1 MYRSGFLQ
9 PGFRK
14 QFKNRIQCE
23 IPTRGISDSTRRRVF
38 TLGLPHF
45 KGKCILMPDSSLT
58 THSSIDRLK
67 EISTWVSSVQDL
79 DQLLELVIETA
90 TRMMDAKASS
100 LLLLDP
106 RTRKLYFKVATGAK
120 SSDVKQFEIELGQGI
135 AGHVAETGEP
145 LLIPDVAQ
153 DSRWYKEISESIGF
167 KTQSIACVP
176 MKIDSEIIGVVEII
190 DKADGSAIRDED
202 LKILS
207 VFADLAAQALGNA
220 REIEHDKKEIKDLK
234 RELQGKYEI
243 VGESKALR
251 KVISDAIKVANS
263 KSTTLILGE
272 SGTGKEL
279 LARMIHRVGVRK
291 DEPMIVLNCAALP
304 ETLLEDEL
312 FGHEKGAYTGAVS
325 RKIGK
330 FELADRGT
338 IFLDEIGEMSP
349 SMQTKLLRI
358 LQEGVFYRVGGNK
371 SIPVDVRVISATN
384 RNIEEDVAEGRFR
397 EDLYYRI
404 NVVQI
409 QMPPLR
415 ERREDIALLADYF
428 LDIYRKER
436 GLSELTISPKAM
448 NLMLQYDWPGNV
460 REMKNA
466 LERAVVMGNGQQIVP
481 EDLPAFACRPQY
493 PGLEVGL
500 SLKDAIDAFKKEF
513 ILLNLRNT
521 NGNRS
526 LAAKNM
532 QIQRTYLSRLITKF
546 DIKE

>member
-1 MYRSGFLQ
+1 MHKISG
-9 PGFRK
+9 
-14 QFKNRIQCE
+14 
-23 IPTRGISDSTRRRVF
+23 TAD
-38 TLGLPHF
+38 
-45 KGKCILMPDSSLT
+45 
-58 THSSIDRLK
+58 SSIDHLK

-79 DQLLELVIETA
+79 DQLLELIIETA

-106 RTRKLYFKVATGAK
+106 KTRKLYFKVATGEK
-120 SSDVKQFEIELGQGI
+120 STDVKQFEIDLGQGI
-135 AGHVAETGEP
+135 AGYVAQTGEP
-145 LLIPDVAQ
+145 LLIPDVAN
-153 DSRWYKEISESIGF
+153 DPRWDKEISESIGF
-167 KTQSIACVP
+167 KTRSIACVP
-176 MKIDSEIIGVVEII
+176 MKINGDIIGVVEII

-220 REIEHDKKEIKDLK
+220 RKIQHDKKEIKDLK
-234 RELQGKYEI
+234 KELQNKYEI

-251 KVISDAIKVANS
+251 NVISDAIKVANS

-279 LARMIHRVGVRK
+279 LARMIHRAGARK

-312 FGHEKGAYTGAVS
+312 FGHEKGAFTGAVN

-404 NVVQI
+404 NVVQM

-415 ERREDIALLADYF
+415 ERREDIALLAEYF

-436 GLSELTISPKAM
+436 GVSDLSISKKAM
-448 NLMLQYDWPGNV
+448 DLMIQYDWPGNV

-466 LERAVVMGNGQQIVP
+466 LERAVVMGNGKQIVP
-481 EDLPAFACRPQY
+481 EDLPTFACRPQY

-526 LAAKNM
+526 LAAKDM
-532 QIQRTYLSRLITKF
+532 QIQRTYLSRLITKY
-546 DIKE
+546 DINE